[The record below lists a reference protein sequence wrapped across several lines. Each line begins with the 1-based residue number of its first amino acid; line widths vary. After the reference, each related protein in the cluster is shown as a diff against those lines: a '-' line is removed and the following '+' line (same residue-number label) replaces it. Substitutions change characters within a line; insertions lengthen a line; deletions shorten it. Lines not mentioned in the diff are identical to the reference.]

1 MDPERKSSGDE
12 LTATVSQALDFM
24 WNKFREDIGERARVL
39 DDAARAAAAGK
50 LKREERAAAQAAA
63 HKLAGTLG
71 TFGLE
76 RGTKLARELE
86 NLYSGEA
93 IADTGF
99 ARRAGALAKEI
110 RAIIESRK

>member
-24 WNKFREDIGERARVL
+24 WNKFREDILERARVL
-39 DDAARAAAAGK
+39 EDAAQAAAASK
-50 LKREERAAAQAAA
+50 LRREERAAAQAAA

-76 RGTKLARELE
+76 RGTKLARDLE
-86 NLYSGEA
+86 NLYSSGNV
-93 IADTGF
+93 ADAGF